1 MADFSPALKK
11 LEFEKILRR
20 ISQFAATDPG
30 KTRVLAILP
39 SVDPRWVGEE
49 LKRVDEAKEL
59 MVAEGHMPL
68 DGLKDIRPHLKKTT
82 VEHQALTPS
91 ELLDIATCLR
101 ISRTIHAFLHRRK
114 STIPSLALL
123 SESLFADK
131 VIEYNISHAIDESGQ
146 LRDSASK
153 ELQAARKNIASL
165 RDQLRKR
172 LSAILRQVA
181 EQDLAQEDII
191 TTRDGRFVIPVK
203 TEYKHKVPGFI
214 HSTSSSGATV
224 FIEPAETLDL
234 NNGIRELQF
243 REQREVER
251 ILRDL
256 TAQAASVRDPL
267 LRSLDTLAT
276 IDLLAAKAKYSIE
289 ILGSSPRVSTGQA
302 LDLQNAYH
310 PILLQSHDRSSVVP
324 LSIRMGEDVRTV
336 IITGP
341 NAGGKSVALK
351 TVGLSLLLTQ
361 AGIHIPASPDSE
373 VPLVEDLF
381 VDIGDDQS
389 IENDLSTFSSHLLN
403 LRSILEQS
411 GPSSFVLIDEIGAGT
426 DPAEGGALAASVL
439 KRLNERG
446 ALTIATTHHGMLKV
460 FAHETPR
467 MANASMEFDRRTLT
481 PTYRFHFGVPGSSY
495 ALELA
500 ERMEFD
506 RDVLDEARRSLGE
519 PRNTL
524 ESLILTLEDEI
535 QKHRDVRSVA
545 ESEKARLADL
555 MRTYESKLLDVRHEI
570 KHLRT
575 QAREDTRHLVEHAKA
590 TIEQAV
596 RSIRESAASK
606 SSILGAK
613 QALQEILRQAPAEE
627 ESQSGHVVF
636 RKGDSVRLRGTTE
649 VGELTGMTGDT
660 ATVLW
665 KNGTMKIQL
674 RDLEPAELQ
683 EAGHGST
690 FFLPETQ
697 HELDVRGLSGD
708 EAVLKVGHF
717 LDDAWVSGL
726 RRVDIIHGKGTGVLR
741 KRITTVL
748 KTHPRAKSF
757 RLGEWNEGGSGVT
770 VVELTED

>member
-11 LEFEKILRR
+11 LEFDKILKR

-30 KTRVLAILP
+30 KTRVLSIMP
-39 SVDPRWVGEE
+39 SSDSQWIIEE

-59 MVAEGHMPL
+59 LIAEGHLPL
-68 DGLKDIRPHLKKTT
+68 DGLKDIRPHLKKAS
-82 VEHQALTPS
+82 VEHQALTPG

-114 STIPSLALL
+114 ATMPGLALL
-123 SESLFADK
+123 SESLLSDK
-131 VIEYNISHAIDESGQ
+131 IIEYNISNAIDESGS

-153 ELQAARKNIASL
+153 ELQTARRNISSL

-181 EQDLAQEDII
+181 EQDLTQEDII

-203 TEYKHKVPGFI
+203 TEYKHRVPGFI

-256 TAQAASVRDPL
+256 TGQAASVREPL
-267 LRSLDTLAT
+267 LESLDTLAK

-289 ILGSSPRVSTGQA
+289 ILGSSPRLSTTHT
-302 LDLQNAYH
+302 LDLQDAYH
-310 PILLQSHDRSSVVP
+310 PILLQSHDRASVIP
-324 LSIRMGEDVRTV
+324 LAIRMGGDVKTV

-361 AGIHIPASPDSE
+361 AGIHIPASADSE
-373 VPLVEDLF
+373 VPLVDDIF

-403 LRSILEQS
+403 LRSILEQA
-411 GPSSFVLIDEIGAGT
+411 GTSSFVLIDEIGAGT
-426 DPAEGGALAASVL
+426 DPAEGGALASSVL
-439 KRLNERG
+439 KRLNELG
-446 ALTIATTHHGMLKV
+446 SLTIATTHHGMLKV
-460 FAHETPR
+460 FAHETPG

-506 RDVLDEARRSLGE
+506 RAVLEDARQSLGE

-524 ESLILTLEDEI
+524 ESLILALEAEI
-535 QKHRDVRSVA
+535 QKNRDIRATA
-545 ESEKARLADL
+545 ESEKVRLSEL

-575 QAREDTRHLVEHAKA
+575 QAREDTRLLVEQANA

-606 SSILGAK
+606 SSIVGAK
-613 QALQEILRQAPAEE
+613 QALQEIIRQSPAEE
-627 ESQSGHVVF
+627 ESNIGAVSF
-636 RKGDSVRLRGTTE
+636 RKGDIVKLRGTSE
-649 VGELTGMTGDT
+649 IGELTGVTGDT

-665 KNGTMKIQL
+665 KNGTMKVQL
-674 RDLEPAELQ
+674 RDLEPAKLQ

-690 FFLPETQ
+690 FYLPETQ

-770 VVELTED
+770 VVELAED

>member
-20 ISQFAATDPG
+20 ISQFATTDPG
-30 KTRVLAILP
+30 KLRVQTITP
-39 SVDPRWVGEE
+39 SVDLQWIREE
-49 LKRVDEAKEL
+49 LRRVDEAKEL
-59 MVAEGHMPL
+59 VIAEGHLPL
-68 DGLKDIRPHLKKTT
+68 DGLKDIRPHLKKTS
-82 VEHQALTPS
+82 VEHQVLTPG
-91 ELLDIATCLR
+91 ELLDIAACLK
-101 ISRTIHAFLHRRK
+101 ISRTIHAFLQRRK
-114 STIPSLALL
+114 GTTPGLAQLA
-123 SESLFADK
+123 ESLFSDK
-131 VIEYNISHAIDESGQ
+131 IIEYNISNAIDESGQ

-153 ELQAARKNIASL
+153 ELRSVRGNISSM

-181 EQDLAQEDII
+181 EQELAQEDII

-203 TEYKHKVPGFI
+203 TEYKHRVPGFI

-243 REQREVER
+243 REQREIER
-251 ILRDL
+251 ILQNL
-256 TAQAASVRDPL
+256 TAQTATVRDPL
-267 LRSLDTLAT
+267 LGSLDTLAT
-276 IDLLAAKAKYSIE
+276 IDLLVAKAKYSIE
-289 ILGSSPRVSTGQA
+289 ILGSSPHISTTGS

-310 PILLQSHDRSSVVP
+310 PILLQAHERSSVVP
-324 LSIRMGEDVRTV
+324 LSIRMGESVKTV

-351 TVGLSLLLTQ
+351 TVGLSLLMTQ
-361 AGIHIPASPDSE
+361 AGVHIPASADSE
-373 VPLVEDLF
+373 VPIVTDLF

-403 LRSILEQS
+403 LRSILEQA
-411 GPSSFVLIDEIGAGT
+411 GPSSFVLVDEIGAGT
-426 DPAEGGALAASVL
+426 DPAEGGALASSIL
-439 KRLNERG
+439 KRLNKRG

-460 FAHETPR
+460 FAHETPG

-506 RDVLDEARRSLGE
+506 RDVLEDARQSLGE

-524 ESLILTLEDEI
+524 ESLILTLEAEI
-535 QKHRDVRSVA
+535 QKSRDIRAAA
-545 ESEKARLADL
+545 ENDKSRLAEL

-575 QAREDTRHLVEHAKA
+575 QAREDSRQLVEQAKA
-590 TIEQAV
+590 TIENAV
-596 RSIRESAASK
+596 RSIRETSASK
-606 SSILGAK
+606 ASIIGAK
-613 QALQEILRQAPAEE
+613 QALREILRQSPAEDE
-627 ESQSGHVVF
+627 TQYGKMSF
-636 RKGDSVRLRGTTE
+636 RKGDTVRLRGTSE
-649 VGELTGMTGDT
+649 IGELTGITGDT

-665 KNGTMKIQL
+665 KNGTMKVQL
-674 RDLEPAELQ
+674 RDLEPAVLQ
-683 EAGHGST
+683 DSGHIAT
-690 FFLPETQ
+690 FLLPETQ
-697 HELDVRGLSGD
+697 QELDVRGLSGD

-741 KRITTVL
+741 KRITSVL
-748 KTHPRAKSF
+748 KNHPRAKSF

-770 VVELTED
+770 VVELAED

>member
-20 ISQFAATDPG
+20 ISQFATTNPG
-30 KTRVLAILP
+30 KARVLTITP
-39 SVDPRWVGEE
+39 SVDSEWIREE
-49 LKRVDEAKEL
+49 LRRVDEAKEL
-59 MVAEGHMPL
+59 VIAEGHLPL
-68 DGLKDIRPHLKKTT
+68 DGLKDIRPHLRKTS
-82 VEHQALTPS
+82 VEHQVLTPG
-91 ELLDIATCLR
+91 ELLDIAACLR
-101 ISRTIHAFLHRRK
+101 VSRTIHAFLQRRK
-114 STIPSLALL
+114 GTTPGLALL
-123 SESLFADK
+123 ATSLFSDK
-131 VIEYNISHAIDESGQ
+131 IIEYNISNAIDESGQ
-146 LRDSASK
+146 LRDTASK
-153 ELQAARKNIASL
+153 ELQTVRRNITSL

-181 EQDLAQEDII
+181 EQELAQEDII

-203 TEYKHKVPGFI
+203 TEYKHRVPGFI

-243 REQREVER
+243 REQREIER
-251 ILRDL
+251 ILKDL
-256 TAQAASVRDPL
+256 TAQTATAREPL
-267 LRSLDTLAT
+267 LESLQTLAL

-289 ILGSSPRVSTGQA
+289 ILGASPRLSSANT
-302 LDLQNAYH
+302 LNLQEAYH
-310 PILLQSHDRSSVVP
+310 PILLQAHERASIVP
-324 LSIRMGEDVRTV
+324 LSIRMGESVKTV

-373 VPLVEDLF
+373 VPIVGDLF

-403 LRSILEQS
+403 LRSILEQA
-411 GPSSFVLIDEIGAGT
+411 GVSSFVLIDEIGAGT

-439 KRLNERG
+439 KRLNEHG

-460 FAHETPR
+460 FAHETPG

-481 PTYRFHFGVPGSSY
+481 PTYRFHSGVPGSSY

-500 ERMEFD
+500 ERMDFD
-506 RDVLDEARRSLGE
+506 KTVLEEARRTLGE

-524 ESLILTLEDEI
+524 ESLILNLEAEI
-535 QKHRDVRSVA
+535 QKGRDIRALA
-545 ESEKARLADL
+545 ESDKARLAEL
-555 MRTYESKLLDVRHEI
+555 MHTYESKLLDVRHEI

-575 QAREDTRHLVEHAKA
+575 QAREDTHQLVEHAKA
-590 TIEQAV
+590 TIENAV
-596 RSIRESAASK
+596 RSIRESSAAK
-606 SSILGAK
+606 ASIVGAK
-613 QALQEILRQAPAEE
+613 KALVEILRQSPAEE
-627 ESQSGHVVF
+627 ETHVGTVSF
-636 RKGDSVRLRGTTE
+636 RKGDTVRLRGASE
-649 VGELTGMTGDT
+649 IGELTGITGDT

-665 KNGTMKIQL
+665 KNGTMKVQL
-674 RDLEPAELQ
+674 RDLERAALQ
-683 EAGHGST
+683 ETGHSST

-726 RRVDIIHGKGTGVLR
+726 RWVDIIHGKGTGVLR
-741 KRITTVL
+741 KRITGVL
-748 KTHPRAKSF
+748 KDHPRAKSF

-770 VVELTED
+770 VVELAED